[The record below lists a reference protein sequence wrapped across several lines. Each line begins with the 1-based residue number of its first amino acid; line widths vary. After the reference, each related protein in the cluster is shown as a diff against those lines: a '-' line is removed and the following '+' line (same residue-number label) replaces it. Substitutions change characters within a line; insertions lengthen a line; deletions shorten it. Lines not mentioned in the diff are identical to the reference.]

1 LADSVRAFREAG
13 AEEEAAIA
21 LSALGEKEQALAIV
35 REALADPGSATPGLY
50 CTLGDLTGDEEH
62 FRSAL
67 QLAGGRHFRAALAL
81 GASATRRR
89 AWAEAEEHLKIAL
102 LLRPHSAPVWLH
114 LAMCMMQAEPPR
126 ESEAVDALRRALSL
140 EPDDVQS
147 WALLGSTLLE
157 MPGREAEARSALG
170 RASELL
176 PTDPTL
182 AGRHVRACCATN
194 DLENAKKTI
203 GRAHALGLTLPKS
216 AIHRVYQALG
226 GSGDGERSASATLSG
241 SGALSADAQK
251 LATAAALASE
261 RRLDNGDGADTLG
274 MASFFYQVVD
284 NVAAEAKCRAAR
296 LELLLKARKWEK
308 NASALQEFV
317 EEAAQLLQVHERMGA
332 PRDKLIAMRLILHGV
347 AERTS
352 DAFCATAGFE
362 ELRMLINSVERHVGT
377 GSDGDSD

>member
-1 LADSVRAFREAG
+1 MVFVDLVLGAPQDWAVQATALRLRAALDATARRRQPRALAQLEELTTAPLRAEPPVRARVTAFAWGLRSLPSRREVSLEYGRALAGLGSLADSVRAFREAG

-274 MASFFYQVVD
+274 
-284 NVAAEAKCRAAR
+284 R
-296 LELLLKARKWEK
+296 
-308 NASALQEFV
+308 
-317 EEAAQLLQVHERMGA
+317 
-332 PRDKLIAMRLILHGV
+332 
-347 AERTS
+347 
-352 DAFCATAGFE
+352 
-362 ELRMLINSVERHVGT
+362 
-377 GSDGDSD
+377 